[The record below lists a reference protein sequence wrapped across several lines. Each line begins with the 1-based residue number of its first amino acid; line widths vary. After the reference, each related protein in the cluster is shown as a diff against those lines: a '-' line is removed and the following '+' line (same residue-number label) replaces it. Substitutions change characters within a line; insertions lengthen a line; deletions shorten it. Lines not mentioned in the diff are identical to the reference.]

1 MKSHIKISTK
11 WWTMPAWWSLTLVAL
26 FVAGLL
32 LASPAHA
39 AGVVGNGTP
48 ASCTEAALM
57 AVLTGGGTVTFNCG
71 EKSFIFTSE
80 KVIMQD
86 TVIQGGKIIIFNGGG
101 TTRLFRVVAP
111 AKLTLSDLALE
122 KGYNPNE
129 GGAVLNLGT
138 LALNNVRVKDNASGT
153 CGGAIW
159 TQGAA
164 IISNSLFDNNSA
176 VSGGGAICTA
186 AFGAPSVQITNSVF
200 QKNGVAQAGAIGGY
214 GGAISLNATA
224 TLTSAGAEFRE
235 NKAQFGGALAVL
247 PGATATVRGK
257 LGEGGY
263 TFRDN
268 SGTHSGGAIYN
279 LGSLN
284 LYDAS
289 VGDNFIPS
297 NLTVNGYG
305 GGVASLGTLTVHN
318 SIFYSNEGLTGG
330 GLYLAGG
337 LDSSRADL
345 QQVSIE
351 NNRVKHNGGGIFAD
365 NTTLTIT
372 NTNISSNKAQGSGGG
387 LACAQCA
394 RVRVSNSS
402 FITNTAAYGGG
413 LYVSAAVS
421 GYAHVESVTFS
432 GNQAFTSRGGAV
444 YNQGDLDLYFSS
456 LVNNGNGLHS
466 GPGANTRLRGS
477 VLYNPGYTN
486 CGSEGTVQYSNDGAN
501 HVSDNSCG
509 PQFSAK
515 GDPKLGPLQ
524 FELQQQY
531 RPTFFHLPLAGSPL
545 INKGPGDCPERD
557 QRGMLRPDACDI
569 GTVEFGG
576 LLPAPNPTGYPVYL
590 PIIVR

>member
-1 MKSHIKISTK
+1 
-11 WWTMPAWWSLTLVAL
+11 MPAWWSLTLVAL

-224 TLTSAGAEFRE
+224 TLTSA
-235 NKAQFGGALAVL
+235 
-247 PGATATVRGK
+247 
-257 LGEGGY
+257 
-263 TFRDN
+263 
-268 SGTHSGGAIYN
+268 GAIYN

-531 RPTFFHLPLAGSPL
+531 WPTFFHLPLAGSPL